1 MRIFV
6 TPPVKVDTL
15 LNEYSTIIKWK
26 IVVLKK
32 IGNKN
37 LVDQRNAIIFW
48 NEMILSR
55 TYLTTF
61 ELVKYLVFST

>member
-6 TPPVKVDTL
+6 TPPVKVDIL
-15 LNEYSTIIKWK
+15 MNECCTIIKWK

-37 LVDQRNAIIFW
+37 LLDQKKCYNVLKWNDPVKNIFDD
-48 NEMILSR
+48 L
-55 TYLTTF
+55 
-61 ELVKYLVFST
+61 